1 LVDSSEQDKTVT
13 LHLTGFPSGAVAFR
27 CEDDGYAPRILSG
40 DTVIFVPGSC
50 EAGTL
55 VVVCDA
61 WGSGFVRRQQTL
73 DGEPVYVAA
82 DQLEYPTLKGEGMT
96 CLGRVCG
103 IIRTWG

>member
-1 LVDSSEQDKTVT
+1 LSSPTFVFCTNPDKAAWLPRMLT
-13 LHLTGFPSGAVAFR
+13 LP
-27 CEDDGYAPRILSG
+27 LS
-40 DTVIFVPGSC
+40 TLISSC
-50 EAGTL
+50 EAGNL

-82 DQLEYPTLKGEGMT
+82 DQLECPTLKGEGMT

-103 IIRTWG
+103 IIRAWG